1 MVNNKKKRNRKNK
14 EKKNEQKLALSANAN
29 LSLTADRPNDNTDNN
44 NDDDDDSSVCLHGSS
59 ADKMSH
65 SEYLGTLEDFQILSN
80 SVFSKQRKDLTNEF
94 FNKHHR
100 TVIDPG
106 FARFVFARA
115 TKEYLDKGL
124 KYKPAKSV
132 ILDLLYFGIQ
142 IRYCFVP
149 TLLKMDMSRGSELDE
164 KFKKYFRGLGTDR
177 GIINCLARETPC
189 NCMNEAK
196 KKAAL
201 MKKNGVCDCCGKE
214 FPKNEMFYCICKLYT
229 YCSKD
234 CQLKDWPVHKS
245 FCHRDAKMENASD
258 DVMEE
263 LSYIHKMSLE
273 FDEEKGTHT
282 CHRAVHTELRIP
294 C

>member
-14 EKKNEQKLALSANAN
+14 EKKNELNVALSANAN
-29 LSLTADRPNDNTDNN
+29 LSLTADRPNDNKDNN

-59 ADKMSH
+59 ADKMSN

-94 FNKHHR
+94 FNKHFR

-106 FARFVFARA
+106 FARFVIARA

-124 KYKPAKSV
+124 KDKRTKSV

-196 KKAAL
+196 KESCVDEKTWRLRLLRERVSKKRNVLLHLQIVHLLQQGLSAEGLARAQIVL
-201 MKKNGVCDCCGKE
+201 PQRCKNGKCE
-214 FPKNEMFYCICKLYT
+214 
-229 YCSKD
+229 
-234 CQLKDWPVHKS
+234 
-245 FCHRDAKMENASD
+245 
-258 DVMEE
+258 
-263 LSYIHKMSLE
+263 
-273 FDEEKGTHT
+273 
-282 CHRAVHTELRIP
+282 
-294 C
+294 